1 MKLNEIREN
10 DGATRNRKRVGRGI
24 GSGRGKTSG
33 SGHKGQKARSG
44 VAIKGFEGGQ
54 MPMQQ
59 RLPKF
64 GFTSRKSLTAAEVR
78 EELNAG
84 GLNWPI
90 IKILGGEDDE
100 DKDPEDMS
108 VSNTGVAI
116 YIDSIDLI
124 LKERVEKAKE
134 IVTTVARMI
143 QFFND
148 RDETAVLFF
157 HTSWQSYLIKED

>member
-1 MKLNEIREN
+1 M
-10 DGATRNRKRVGRGI
+10 
-24 GSGRGKTSG
+24 
-33 SGHKGQKARSG
+33 
-44 VAIKGFEGGQ
+44 FEG
-54 MPMQQ
+54 
-59 RLPKF
+59 
-64 GFTSRKSLTAAEVR
+64 TSIQFVVDVAEVR
-78 EELNAG
+78 EELKAG

-100 DKDPEDMS
+100 DKDPEDLS

-116 YIDSIDLI
+116 YIDSIDMI

-143 QFFND
+143 RFFND

-157 HTSWQSYLIKED
+157 HTSWQSYLIKDD

>member
-1 MKLNEIREN
+1 M
-10 DGATRNRKRVGRGI
+10 
-24 GSGRGKTSG
+24 
-33 SGHKGQKARSG
+33 
-44 VAIKGFEGGQ
+44 FEG
-54 MPMQQ
+54 
-59 RLPKF
+59 
-64 GFTSRKSLTAAEVR
+64 TSIQFVVDASEVR

-90 IKILGGEDDE
+90 IKILCGQEVE

-124 LKERVEKAKE
+124 LKQRVEKAKE

-143 QFFND
+143 QFFSD

>member
-1 MKLNEIREN
+1 M
-10 DGATRNRKRVGRGI
+10 
-24 GSGRGKTSG
+24 
-33 SGHKGQKARSG
+33 
-44 VAIKGFEGGQ
+44 FEG
-54 MPMQQ
+54 
-59 RLPKF
+59 
-64 GFTSRKSLTAAEVR
+64 TSIQFVVDASEVR

-90 IKILGGEDDE
+90 IKILGGEEDE

-124 LKERVEKAKE
+124 LKQRVEKAKE

-143 QFFND
+143 QFFSD